1 MTETK
6 TRFREIDVLKG
17 VAIAMVLLGHSI
29 IEFPID
35 LSRIS
40 WCNYLHHLV
49 SAAHMPLFFAISGYC
64 FSFHNWRDY
73 LGKKCRRILIPYLV
87 FSSLSTVSK
96 VLLPSMVN
104 GAAHL
109 EKLGYSILTGGGHWF
124 LYTIFLIFLFFP
136 FIRKC
141 FEEDR
146 RGLICLGLI
155 AALQLFSFWP
165 KLFNL
170 DRLVKFSFFFA
181 LGYFI
186 KSLGKRKP
194 TAGKRL
200 LDWAKHP
207 LTVLLCLAAW
217 ALLSYVLVWLK
228 EHSAVFAAKEA
239 AELAMADCGTKP
251 ESAQGIRLFWA
262 VWDRIIAE
270 RHKPLFSVAALTALA
285 ASLPGIAAVVG
296 LTLRFC
302 SLRASRLVETAG
314 KDSLQLYLFNG
325 YLLTVTRWLV
335 VTKLH
340 IHTPLVVIGAN
351 FFVMYFVSL
360 AIIELIV
367 RRVKLFRTL
376 TGMV

>member
-6 TRFREIDVLKG
+6 TRLREIDVLKG

-35 LSRIS
+35 LSRVP

-49 SAAHMPLFFAISGYC
+49 SAVHMPLFFAISGYC

-87 FSSLSTVSK
+87 FSSLNTVSK

-181 LGYFI
+181 LGYFF

-194 TAGKRL
+194 TAGKCL
-200 LDWAKHP
+200 LDWAEHP
-207 LTVLLCLAAW
+207 LTALLCLAAW
-217 ALLSYVLVWLK
+217 ALLTGLRIWL
-228 EHSAVFAAKEA
+228 EQHSAVFAAKEA
-239 AELAMADCGTKP
+239 VELAVAACGTKP
-251 ESAQGIRLFWA
+251 ESAQGVRLFWA

-270 RHKPLFSVAALTALA
+270 GHKPLLSAEALA
-285 ASLPGIAAVVG
+285 VFAAAMAGIPAVVG
-296 LTLRFC
+296 MTMQFC
-302 SLRASRLVETAG
+302 KLRAFRLMETAG
-314 KDSLQLYLFNG
+314 QDSLQLYLFNG

-340 IHTPLVVIGAN
+340 IYTPAVVICAN
-351 FFVMYFVSL
+351 FFMMFFVSL